1 MKNSTILLITAAVF
15 LSVFTL
21 NCSKSAVVDIA
32 EAPTFS
38 NIQTQILD
46 KNCATS
52 GCHQSEADASF
63 LQHNLLLTSGKSYK
77 NLLNVNPKNISA
89 ANDGLKRLIPFNSKK
104 SLLFQKLLFDGKDH
118 NWKSY
123 GSLMPLGND
132 MLYKGQIEY
141 IRQWIEAG
149 APETGIVADV
159 SLLNDKTQSLLEFEP
174 LKAPDVN
181 DGFQVSLSPFEIYG
195 NFEREIFVRKP
206 LGNMSQV
213 YINKFQLK
221 MRPGSHHFIMYGF
234 RNLNNLPN
242 LNQVR
247 DLRNKDNSLNF
258 ETFSQIGNHI
268 FYFGGSESNIT
279 FDFPEGTAVEIPAN
293 ATFDLNSHY
302 FNRSS
307 KPYNGEVYMNLYTVP
322 KEKVKKVLKV
332 LDFGN
337 TSLIIPANK
346 KTVITKDFKFSKNT
360 KVVTLFSHTHKFGEK
375 FEILIKGG
383 ARDGEVIYTNFDW
396 EHPLKVDFATPISL
410 KAGEG
415 LTSRITY
422 NNYSDKQ
429 VGFGFTSDDEMGI
442 IFGYYYE
449 E

>member
-1 MKNSTILLITAAVF
+1 MKISKLYLLITAAF
-15 LSVFTL
+15 LSMIII
-21 NCSKSAVVDIA
+21 NCSKSPVEDISVV
-32 EAPTFS
+32 PTFK
-38 NIQTQILD
+38 NIQDKILSQ
-46 KNCATS
+46 NCATS

-63 LQHNLLLTSGKSYK
+63 LQHGLILASGKSHK
-77 NLLNVNPKNISA
+77 NLLGVSPKNVSA
-89 ANDGLKRLIPFNSKK
+89 LNDGLKRLVAFDSKK
-104 SLLFQKLLFDGKDH
+104 SLLYQKLLFDGKDH

-123 GSLMPLGND
+123 GSLMPLGGD
-132 MLYKGQIEY
+132 MLFKGQIEY

-149 APETGIVADV
+149 APETGVVADV
-159 SLLNDKTQSLLEFEP
+159 ALLNDRTPSLSEFEP
-174 LKAPDVN
+174 LAAPPAN

-206 LGNMSQV
+206 LGNMSPV

-234 RNLNNLPN
+234 RNLTNLPA
-242 LNQVR
+242 LNQIR

-258 ETFSQIGNHI
+258 ETFSQIGNHV

-302 FNRSS
+302 FNRGS
-307 KPYNGEVYMNLYTVP
+307 KSYNGEVYMNLYTIP
-322 KEKVKKVLKV
+322 KEKVSKVLKV
-332 LDFGN
+332 LDLGN
-337 TSLIIPANK
+337 TALNIPAK
-346 KTVITKDFKFSKNT
+346 SKTVITKDFRFSKNT
-360 KVVTLFSHTHKFGEK
+360 KIVTLFSHTHKFGEK

-383 ARDGEVIYTNFDW
+383 PRNGEVIYTNTDW
-396 EHPLKVDFATPISL
+396 EHPLKLDFATPISL

-442 IFGYYYE
+442 IFGYYFE